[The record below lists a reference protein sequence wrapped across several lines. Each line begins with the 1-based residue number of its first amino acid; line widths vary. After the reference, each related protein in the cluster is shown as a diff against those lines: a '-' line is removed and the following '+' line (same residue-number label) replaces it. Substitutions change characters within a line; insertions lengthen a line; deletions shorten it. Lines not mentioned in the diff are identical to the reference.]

1 MIKTSNSFEFRAAD
15 GNDATGILT
24 VLQEVAPEVPLTID
38 TLEHQEAIQ
47 AIIAE
52 CCDSGDSRLAVD
64 ADGTVVGFV
73 LAKPD
78 RLERFLHRNQAL
90 SSRYIGVSKICRRC
104 GIFAAL
110 MDEMTN
116 KGAPLTASVLHA
128 NRSAMADRLV
138 KLGYKKSESDDKETR
153 LRWDP

>member
-1 MIKTSNSFEFRAAD
+1 
-15 GNDATGILT
+15 
-24 VLQEVAPEVPLTID
+24 
-38 TLEHQEAIQ
+38 
-47 AIIAE
+47 
-52 CCDSGDSRLAVD
+52 
-64 ADGTVVGFV
+64 
-73 LAKPD
+73 
-78 RLERFLHRNQAL
+78 
-90 SSRYIGVSKICRRC
+90 
-104 GIFAAL
+104 

>member
-1 MIKTSNSFEFRAAD
+1 M
-15 GNDATGILT
+15 
-24 VLQEVAPEVPLTID
+24 
-38 TLEHQEAIQ
+38 
-47 AIIAE
+47 
-52 CCDSGDSRLAVD
+52 
-64 ADGTVVGFV
+64 

-78 RLERFLHRNQAL
+78 RLERFLHENQAL
-90 SSRYIGVSKICRRC
+90 SLRYIGVSKICRRC